1 MNHPVLVSDVLV
13 KSSYSVSPR
22 KRYCQNV
29 AVSEEGF
36 VAVVSESDC
45 FVLNPYNHD
54 LFDIPNEERVVMEDD
69 SSKKVVCE
77 ENQSPIDGKSRR
89 NPSQWSGSPLL
100 GVL

>member
-1 MNHPVLVSDVLV
+1 MNHPFLVADVLV
-13 KSSYSVSPR
+13 KSTYSVSPR

-54 LFDIPNEERVVMEDD
+54 LYDIPTEETVAMEDD
-69 SSKKVVCE
+69 SSKKAIRNGTE
-77 ENQSPIDGKSRR
+77 SPVDGQSRR
-89 NPSQWSGSPLL
+89 DSPQWSGSSFL